1 MILLLTTYKIAELQE
16 NILNNIKM
24 QELMQQFLLEDFNFD
39 NMEENLKIE
48 KCNLFGL

>member
-1 MILLLTTYKIAELQE
+1 MILLVTTYKIAELQE

-39 NMEENLKIE
+39 NT
-48 KCNLFGL
+48 